1 MKNNAY
7 PFYYILI
14 GLLSLVLCLFVGFLS
29 GVQYAVPDFAKTIFP
44 FTVLRPLHTLFAL
57 SWIFMTAI
65 GGIMWYIQNDKTS
78 SGIMKWQFWVFTFT
92 GILIA
97 ACYIFKKFE
106 GKEYLEFPHGFYVPI
121 LLGWILFGI
130 YYFRVMWRTFS
141 RWPVYY
147 WMWGTGI
154 VLMIFH
160 FTEAHLWI
168 LPYFREHYTQNL
180 TMQWKAGGAYVGAWN
195 MLVYG
200 TSMYVMERNSGKSG
214 YSHSKTGFFFFFL
227 GLINVM
233 FNWAHHIYP
242 VPNAEWIRYLAY
254 IISMTE
260 WIILLRIIYLWKK
273 DIPAQ
278 SKKQFSVSYRMLMLS
293 ELWIFLNLFLAL
305 LISIPAIN
313 LFTHGTHI
321 TVAHSMGTIIGINT
335 TILLSSVSFILEIVK
350 GMRPKVKKTIFLG
363 SRIFNAS
370 FLGFW
375 LILLVMGVKRSKWI
389 YFSDQISFGMFQDSM
404 QVLHIIFGLF
414 GTGLIIGIC
423 IIIYPMINHTIA
435 ILVRY
440 KTKTAQ
446 QRRLDAFNHLGNE
459 SIRKRD

>member
-1 MKNNAY
+1 
-7 PFYYILI
+7 
-14 GLLSLVLCLFVGFLS
+14 
-29 GVQYAVPDFAKTIFP
+29 
-44 FTVLRPLHTLFAL
+44 
-57 SWIFMTAI
+57 
-65 GGIMWYIQNDKTS
+65 
-78 SGIMKWQFWVFTFT
+78 
-92 GILIA
+92 
-97 ACYIFKKFE
+97 
-106 GKEYLEFPHGFYVPI
+106 
-121 LLGWILFGI
+121 
-130 YYFRVMWRTFS
+130 
-141 RWPVYY
+141 
-147 WMWGTGI
+147 
-154 VLMIFH
+154 
-160 FTEAHLWI
+160 
-168 LPYFREHYTQNL
+168 
-180 TMQWKAGGAYVGAWN
+180 
-195 MLVYG
+195 
-200 TSMYVMERNSGKSG
+200 
-214 YSHSKTGFFFFFL
+214 
-227 GLINVM
+227 M

-375 LILLVMGVKRSKWI
+375 LILLVMGIKRSKWI

-423 IIIYPMINHTIA
+423 IIIYPMIGHIIV
-435 ILVRY
+435 IL
-440 KTKTAQ
+440 A
-446 QRRLDAFNHLGNE
+446 
-459 SIRKRD
+459 RKLYGKQFENKYIK